1 MNIFTCKQCGRE
13 FQGKIHETI
22 CPICTDTNLFLI
34 AKDVI
39 RENDI
44 NEFQLADVLDIPIS
58 QVRGWIKEGK
68 ITYKTTKENKMQS
81 TKSHFCAMCGEKLSF
96 GTVCTKCIHRQ
107 KTKIVYNGNQLE
119 KEHMRYL
126 HRDKKST

>member
-39 RENDI
+39 RENHI
-44 NEFQLADVLDIPIS
+44 FVQYVAKNYLLAQFVLD
-58 QVRGWIKEGK
+58 
-68 ITYKTTKENKMQS
+68 
-81 TKSHFCAMCGEKLSF
+81 
-96 GTVCTKCIHRQ
+96 
-107 KTKIVYNGNQLE
+107 VYI
-119 KEHMRYL
+119 
-126 HRDKKST
+126 DKKLKSYITAIN

>member
-39 RENDI
+39 REI
-44 NEFQLADVLDIPIS
+44 HEPH
-58 QVRGWIKEGK
+58 GK
-68 ITYKTTKENKMQS
+68 P
-81 TKSHFCAMCGEKLSF
+81 
-96 GTVCTKCIHRQ
+96 
-107 KTKIVYNGNQLE
+107 
-119 KEHMRYL
+119 
-126 HRDKKST
+126 